1 MNEDSRNDHGPVQ
14 SGAASASTG
23 ISAESPS
30 RREFLV
36 EKVGLGALVSAT
48 GLVAAAAAAQPV
60 ETRIA
65 TPLKPGITTLSG
77 RRVVTLNVKLPNNV
91 DLKTNIGE
99 DARPRGSGRRARRAD
114 PRDGSHEHKG
124 SGLAE
129 AQARKLLG
137 LGHELLLRP
146 RLRCPGPICGY
157 SSQIAAIS
165 IAAIATFR
173 HPRKAGP

>member
-91 DLKTNIGE
+91 DLKTNIERVSGKMLALE
-99 DARPRGSGRRARRAD
+99 DPDAGQDARTLVMDLTSTKAQDWLKPKRGSF
-114 PRDGSHEHKG
+114 SV
-124 SGLAE
+124 SGTNCCCV
-129 AQARKLLG
+129 RG
-137 LGHELLLRP
+137 
-146 RLRCPGPICGY
+146 
-157 SSQIAAIS
+157 
-165 IAAIATFR
+165 
-173 HPRKAGP
+173 